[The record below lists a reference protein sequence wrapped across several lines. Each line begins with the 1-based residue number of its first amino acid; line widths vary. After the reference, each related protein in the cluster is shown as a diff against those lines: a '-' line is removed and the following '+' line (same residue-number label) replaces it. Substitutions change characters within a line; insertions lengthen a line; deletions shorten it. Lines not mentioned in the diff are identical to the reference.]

1 MALFSGKLHVQSRLD
16 DTHNLCYQAVNAS
29 GYMDQLLFANYVKAE
44 VFPAITEP
52 LNVLFVDGH
61 FSHVNYLLL
70 VKYCRQFFEES
81 GKRVAVFCLPTGQT
95 NHLQPFD
102 VSVFGGIKKRW
113 HDYLASRNVTK
124 DNLCSHLVK
133 LWFRKEGCEERFAF
147 NAGEC
152 LTSGFKKCGLFPFSP
167 EIIRATVKAHHD
179 PAKVSR
185 GLLVEQK
192 KKEDQAKLFQVL
204 TEYYGCQ
211 SDEDMKKAEESILLI
226 AKGITPGVLAANAL
240 QKRVNRE
247 APAKQRRVKNRHLNL
262 EAGKMVSD
270 DEFIRALG
278 KEEAAKAAKKK
289 VDDVGR
295 LAKKKKA
302 TEEKITDK
310 IAKVGPSRKR
320 KSAEETAVTKT
331 ARKAKKSKNV

>member
-1 MALFSGKLHVQSRLD
+1 
-16 DTHNLCYQAVNAS
+16 
-29 GYMDQLLFANYVKAE
+29 MDQLLFANYVKAE

-61 FSHVNYLLL
+61 FSHVNCLLL
-70 VKYCRQFFEES
+70 VKEEMARLFS
-81 GKRVAVFCLPTGQT
+81 VAKRLGWWAGAP
-95 NHLQPFD
+95 
-102 VSVFGGIKKRW
+102 
-113 HDYLASRNVTK
+113 NVTK

-133 LWFRKEGCEERFAF
+133 LRFRKEGCEERFAF

-152 LTSGFKKCGLFPFSP
+152 LTSGLKKCGLFPFSS

-204 TEYYGCQ
+204 TEYYGYQ

-226 AKGITPGVLAANAL
+226 AKGITPGMLAANAL
-240 QKRVNRE
+240 QKRLRRE
-247 APAKQRRVKNRHLNL
+247 APVKQRSVKNRHLNL

-270 DEFIRALG
+270 DEFIRALE

-295 LAKKKKA
+295 LAKNSGC
-302 TEEKITDK
+302 EE
-310 IAKVGPSRKR
+310 SRD
-320 KSAEETAVTKT
+320 SVTCVVLPPHTAVWTDLCPKF
-331 ARKAKKSKNV
+331 SLDGLMSFPS